1 MTRGVRAPLASTT
14 TAVAASLAC
23 LICTGCA
30 VRGPVELASSA
41 LEPASMSVELPP
53 GAGRA
58 ILQRQCLN
66 CHELDALELF
76 SGFYGRDRWRSLVI
90 TMRDNG
96 AVVDDGEVE
105 VLAAYLARHFG
116 TGAD

>member
-1 MTRGVRAPLASTT
+1 MACARIEVEPEAG
-14 TAVAASLAC
+14 AVE
-23 LICTGCA
+23 G
-30 VRGPVELASSA
+30 
-41 LEPASMSVELPP
+41 LPD
-53 GAGRA
+53 GAGRS
-58 ILQRQCLN
+58 ILERECLN

-76 SGFYGRDRWRSLVI
+76 KGFYTRERWRSLVM

-96 AVVDDGEVE
+96 AVVDDEEVE